1 MLQGNS
7 FETERWV
14 EERTKAVQHGVE
26 GQGELGIAQGL
37 EKVRGWLSRIA
48 QGRQE
53 AQREQMPAAPILSP
67 IRKSQTN

>member
-7 FETERWV
+7 YETERWV

-26 GQGELGIAQGL
+26 GQGQLGIAQGL

-48 QGRQE
+48 QGS
-53 AQREQMPAAPILSP
+53 REVQGERLPVTPILSTLK
-67 IRKSQTN
+67 KSQTN